1 MQTSLVPKPLNTAF
15 ARRASQASWTLL
27 HCRIESSQLTPSYPF
42 SASSFLSF
50 CTITSP
56 PSSFSTSSFSSAIKT
71 WFFLFLYTTSSAFWL
86 MESDSSNTQKKKTTT
101 FPPQRGQVKAQIFE
115 SFANTVTSMFSKL
128 GEVVAK
134 IRGEGGR
141 EGNSASST
149 PPRSSFNSDG
159 NSDIS

>member
-1 MQTSLVPKPLNTAF
+1 
-15 ARRASQASWTLL
+15 
-27 HCRIESSQLTPSYPF
+27 
-42 SASSFLSF
+42 
-50 CTITSP
+50 
-56 PSSFSTSSFSSAIKT
+56 
-71 WFFLFLYTTSSAFWL
+71 

-134 IRGEGGR
+134 IRGEGGS